1 MQVLAGREAA
11 VVKKGNLSLVPN
23 TLLEATS
30 NLAENLVQSEHFLRF
45 KEATRKLQSDTD
57 ATALL
62 TEFSSLQQKIRAQ
75 QRSNQ
80 ISEEEIKR
88 LRELQS
94 AIMANETIQEKELA
108 EEYAVAF
115 LGEVNQEI
123 SNMLGVDFATLA
135 RRSSGCC

>member
-1 MQVLAGREAA
+1 M
-11 VVKKGNLSLVPN
+11 VKKDNFSLVPN

-30 NLAENLVQSEHFLRF
+30 NLAENLVQSELFLRF
-45 KEATRKLQSDTD
+45 KEATRKLQIDTE

-62 TEFSSLQQKIRAQ
+62 TEFSSLQQKIRTQ
-75 QRSNQ
+75 QRSTQ

-88 LRELQS
+88 LRELQN
-94 AIMANETIQEKELA
+94 AIMTNETIQEHELTQ
-108 EEYAVAF
+108 EYAVAF
-115 LGEVNQEI
+115 LREINQEI